1 MENAAIQP
9 AAASES
15 GPRQWCN
22 TAEQAPSE
30 CALDSAVASER
41 LAVARQFVGKVG
53 LRHANLIRLLFTAAP
68 IPDDKC
74 EDSLPTSWLRASS
87 LRRPFRTKSS
97 ISVSR
102 N

>member
-9 AAASES
+9 AAACES

-41 LAVARQFVGKVG
+41 LAVGY
-53 LRHANLIRLLFTAAP
+53 
-68 IPDDKC
+68 DD
-74 EDSLPTSWLRASS
+74 SS
-87 LRRPFRTKSS
+87 VRSGCDTLT
-97 ISVSR
+97 
-102 N
+102 